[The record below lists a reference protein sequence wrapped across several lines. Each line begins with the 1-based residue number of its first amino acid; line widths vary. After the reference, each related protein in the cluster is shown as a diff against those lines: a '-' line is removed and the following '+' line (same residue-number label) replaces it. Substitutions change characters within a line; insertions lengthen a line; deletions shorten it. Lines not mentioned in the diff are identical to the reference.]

1 MPEAVSPGPEIICHH
16 AKTMLTFPGNVK
28 GYVGCDVLGHS
39 SREGYYNM
47 QCFEMMHKEPKGG
60 WGKFCKSKKQVLA
73 GIKAYAKAQD
83 KKATEMPPKSE
94 REVVC
99 D

>member
-1 MPEAVSPGPEIICHH
+1 
-16 AKTMLTFPGNVK
+16 MLKFPGNVK
-28 GYVGCDVLGHS
+28 GYVECDVLGHS
-39 SREGYYNM
+39 SREGFYNM
-47 QCFEMMHKEPKGG
+47 RCIKMMRKEPNGG
-60 WGKFCKSKKQVLA
+60 WEMFRKSKRQVLA
-73 GIKAYAKAQD
+73 GIEVYAKAQD